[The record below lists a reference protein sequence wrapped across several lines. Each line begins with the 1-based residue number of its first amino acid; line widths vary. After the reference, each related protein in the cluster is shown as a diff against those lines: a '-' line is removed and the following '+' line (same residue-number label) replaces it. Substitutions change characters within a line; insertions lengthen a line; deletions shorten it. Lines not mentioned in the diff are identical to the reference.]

1 MALTWIVHC
10 IDKVNTEG
18 ELNDVCKKIGW
29 VAMEKNQSSNPK
41 NQIAFKTGVTTLNS
55 ANSESYT
62 AFNDLTENQCIT
74 WVKNILGTSEVTA
87 IENEISASLTEQ
99 DNGTITRLNNN
110 FPWK

>member
-1 MALTWIVHC
+1 MATKTWIVHC

-18 ELNDVCKKIGW
+18 GLNDVCKKIGW
-29 VAMEKNQSSNPK
+29 VAMKKHQSQN
-41 NQIAFKTGVTTLNS
+41 AFKIGVTTLNS

-62 AFNDLTENQCIT
+62 AFSDLTESQCIT

-87 IENEISASLTEQ
+87 IENEISASITEQ
-99 DNGTITRLNNN
+99 DKGTITRLNNN